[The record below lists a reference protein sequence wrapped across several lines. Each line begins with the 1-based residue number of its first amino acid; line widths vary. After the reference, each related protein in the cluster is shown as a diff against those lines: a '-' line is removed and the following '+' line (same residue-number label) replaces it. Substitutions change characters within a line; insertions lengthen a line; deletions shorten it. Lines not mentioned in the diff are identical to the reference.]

1 MGHNTLSKLN
11 TKNKRGRKW
20 QLYLFNDK
28 RNSMEH
34 VVDSLNMHIPM
45 CNRYR
50 AEQLAII
57 AEHHGHVVIYEGGNM
72 ETLILYNTL
81 IQEGLTVD
89 ATLA

>member
-1 MGHNTLSKLN
+1 MGRNTLLKSN

-34 VVDSLNMHIPM
+34 VVDTLNMHIPM

-89 ATLA
+89 AALA